1 MALFGRDSVSE
12 SQLRLWVRSFLW
24 KRLLCSGFYL
34 CPAHLGSCPVWGTEQ
49 RSDRSLSHSHRQ
61 LEQLEVKRSGL
72 TKELVEVREAL
83 SCAVLQRDVLQT
95 EKAEVAEALTKV
107 SHVSH

>member
-1 MALFGRDSVSE
+1 M
-12 SQLRLWVRSFLW
+12 
-24 KRLLCSGFYL
+24 
-34 CPAHLGSCPVWGTEQ
+34 
-49 RSDRSLSHSHRQ
+49 
-61 LEQLEVKRSGL
+61 KRSGL

>member
-1 MALFGRDSVSE
+1 M
-12 SQLRLWVRSFLW
+12 
-24 KRLLCSGFYL
+24 
-34 CPAHLGSCPVWGTEQ
+34 
-49 RSDRSLSHSHRQ
+49 
-61 LEQLEVKRSGL
+61 KRSGL

-95 EKAEVAEALTKV
+95 EKVEVAEALTKV